1 MQAEQ
6 RAPKTAEAF
15 EPVEQAWVPYTIHGA
30 KGGKRTK
37 VEVQPDDRYAS
48 VDDVADGAVVFDVSD
63 WPRLDREGR
72 LYWETD
78 PFELV
83 VSEGDAQSIVDAG
96 RDEAGITAPDRPI
109 RVGDAFLIRGLPDE
123 QAPLARASLVLDIS
137 AAARDAAKA
146 ALYGAVASTLDTDDA
161 ERMKVTEAY
170 EAAEPAAGYFDVRQ
184 TKVGGPGG
192 AETAS

>member
-6 RAPKTAEAF
+6 RVTKTAEAF

-63 WPRLDREGR
+63 WRRLDREGR

-96 RDEAGITAPDRPI
+96 
-109 RVGDAFLIRGLPDE
+109 
-123 QAPLARASLVLDIS
+123 
-137 AAARDAAKA
+137 RDAAKA